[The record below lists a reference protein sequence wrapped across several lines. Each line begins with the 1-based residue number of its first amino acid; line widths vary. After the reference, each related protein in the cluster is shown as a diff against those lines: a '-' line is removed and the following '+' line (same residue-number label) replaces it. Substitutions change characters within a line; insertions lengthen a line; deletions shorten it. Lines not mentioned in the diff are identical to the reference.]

1 MQPRGYQSG
10 YALSQQVAVGGHGD
24 VQHPHVAQLAEK
36 RFRTVANQRLAAGDA
51 HLLNAKVNKNAR
63 QAFEFAPG
71 KNLLVLAVVFRV
83 SGTAIDTPE
92 ITAVGDRDSQIGNLA
107 PELVMKS
114 HWLAQKQKTRFAQGI
129 GLQHGNPRISGGTRS
144 FPSTGGTGVSTRTL
158 GRPQPAASPR
168 RHGMSLPQ
176 AGRVGVIHRCYR
188 YLKMCAISA
197 IF

>member
-92 ITAVGDRDSQIGNLA
+92 IAAVGDRDSQVGNMA
-107 PELVMKS
+107 SELVMKS
-114 HWLAQKQKTRFAQGI
+114 HWLAINKKPDSRRESGFNTEIRGVPV
-129 GLQHGNPRISGGTRS
+129 GLAPFQAREARAFPPEPSAGRNRQPR
-144 FPSTGGTGVSTRTL
+144 
-158 GRPQPAASPR
+158 PAAMGCLSSRP
-168 RHGMSLPQ
+168 
-176 AGRVGVIHRCYR
+176 AGSELYIDAT
-188 YLKMCAISA
+188 AI
-197 IF
+197 